1 MLGRAA
7 SFTRLFGRG
16 SFGTFP
22 FCLGKTFTDGG
33 LFLYLVTA
41 AVVDLPVD
49 HSVIVL
55 HGHFCRFERIVAFLH
70 FRIDYGKGPGTVTH
84 NKKLPVVG
92 LMMDAVTGCLHLFF

>member
-1 MLGRAA
+1 MLERAA

-55 HGHFCRFERIVAFLH
+55 HGHFRRFEGIVSFLH
-70 FRIDYGKGPGTVTH
+70 FCVYHGKGPGAVSH

-92 LMMDAVTGCLHLFF
+92 LMVDAVTGCLHLFF